1 MSDLDL
7 SQFVPQENRGM
18 SAELF
23 KYGPNR
29 NANFS
34 RTGVDPATIP
44 SIESIL
50 TQIYNLISRT
60 YGPSGNNIL
69 IHRSTLNHSFTKDGY
84 TVINSMAYN
93 EPFANTILEMVKR
106 ASMQQARSVGDGSTT
121 VVLVA
126 CELYRQLNNI
136 VEMGNIPKFAVIKAF
151 EIIHKYLV
159 DLVGNIKNTSY
170 YDDLV
175 IDQNKLT
182 PEDYYRIAM
191 VSTNGDTEVC
201 DLIKQ
206 AYEMYG
212 NKITFSFDTLHETK
226 SRMKIKNGFTHYRGM
241 INPFMKNVD
250 SEVVCKATYNNPK
263 VLMLNGAI
271 EKVED
276 VNSVLNV
283 INLHFASAA
292 SPDALVPLVIV
303 ANKFSQ
309 QVNLMFQDL
318 ILNNRK
324 QGVQIP
330 LLAIDHANYN
340 QHAVEKFLDLATFL
354 GAELVNLEAGEIL
367 PVYQTIEEYSNY
379 LGSCDQIS
387 STVGSTTEFVGGHGD
402 IERINARIEVINKG
416 IAELGMIEDQLER
429 GNRIQE
435 LQDRID
441 TLDSRLVHI
450 YVGGLTPTEIKT
462 RSFLVEDAI
471 KACKSA
477 SEYGVVRGNNLFI
490 PTLLIGEDT
499 NIVESVIT
507 QGMSILCPEVAIEV
521 TSAIYRSY
529 ANCFKCLFNYMD
541 EIDAFKEIATQLSDT
556 NTTDILTGKALVG
569 HVFDLLVSEHTDK
582 VIDGKSFKATN
593 DITLVCNPL
602 QTEVQIIESAFT
614 LVSHLLS
621 VRGFVCGN

>member
-7 SQFVPQENRGM
+7 SQFMPQENRGM
-18 SAELF
+18 STDFF
-23 KYGPNR
+23 KYGPNCD
-29 NANFS
+29 ANFS
-34 RTGVDPATIP
+34 TIDANDQTHTIA
-44 SIESIL
+44 SVLDNIYSIL
-50 TQIYNLISRT
+50 SQT

-69 IHRSTLNHSFTKDGY
+69 IHRSSLNHSFTKDGY

-121 VVLVA
+121 VVLIA
-126 CELYRQLNNI
+126 CKLYQELSNI
-136 VEMGNIPKFAVIKAF
+136 IRHEGFPKFAVVKAF

-159 DLVGNIKNTSY
+159 NLIDNIKDTAY
-170 YDDLV
+170 YSELV
-175 IDQNKLT
+175 IDENKLT
-182 PEDYYRIAM
+182 PIDYYRIAM
-191 VSTNGDTEVC
+191 VSTNGDTEIC
-201 DLIKQ
+201 ELIKE
-206 AYEMYG
+206 AYELYG

-226 SRMKIKNGFTHYRGM
+226 CRMKIKNSFTHYRGM
-241 INPFMKNVD
+241 INPFMKNVE
-250 SEVVCKATYNNPK
+250 SEVVCKATYNKPK
-263 VLMLNGAI
+263 ILMVNGAI
-271 EKVED
+271 EKSDE
-276 VNSVLNV
+276 VNAILNV
-283 INLHFASAA
+283 INLHFSSAP
-292 SPDALVPLVIV
+292 SPTELVPFVVV

-324 QGVQIP
+324 KGIQIP

-340 QHAVEKFLDLATFL
+340 KHAVEKFQDLATFL

-367 PVYQTIEEYSNY
+367 PIFEKIEEYDNY
-379 LGSCDQIS
+379 LGSCETINVTD
-387 STVGSTTEFVGGHGD
+387 STSEFVGGCGNND
-402 IERINARIEVINKG
+402 QIKARIDVITRG
-416 IAELGMIEDQLER
+416 IQELGMIEDQLER
-429 GNRIQE
+429 SNRIQE

-490 PTLLIGEDT
+490 PTILFGEDT
-499 NIVESVIT
+499 NIIEEILKQNITVLDVSVGAAV
-507 QGMSILCPEVAIEV
+507 Q
-521 TSAIYRSY
+521 SAIYHSFKQ
-529 ANCFKCLFNYMD
+529 CFTQLFSYMD
-541 EIDAFKEIATQLSDT
+541 EIQSFDT
-556 NTTDILTGKALVG
+556 ILTDLGEDQSLLSVNKKSSG
-569 HVFDLLVSEHTDK
+569 IVFDILVSEHQDK
-582 VIDGKSFKATN
+582 VIDGKSLCATN

-602 QTEVQIIESAFT
+602 QTEIQIIESAFT